1 MESGRR
7 CQRWCSE
14 PLSSSV
20 LHQRRLSRHH
30 KVWDLEDI
38 EHLRTWPALCRS
50 APVPTG
56 FAATPSAPRAVLRAQ
71 GAHTPLLHTTGSSLH
86 ISIDCGSVGAGGRR
100 KLQHGGGLCGSGAAS
115 ASGAAFNWE
124 RGQSVAPLSQIENR
138 DESRLSASRECFCST
153 IGREIDPWIYFT
165 CAEPFCR
172 HVGAA
177 TRALPTL
184 PPTYGSEG
192 IPGRPLHA
200 PEGAAGAKRRRGSE
214 R

>member
-1 MESGRR
+1 MVESGRR

-138 DESRLSASRECFCST
+138 DESRLWCARWSGRASA
-153 IGREIDPWIYFT
+153 
-165 CAEPFCR
+165 PFQ
-172 HVGAA
+172 G
-177 TRALPTL
+177 
-184 PPTYGSEG
+184 
-192 IPGRPLHA
+192 
-200 PEGAAGAKRRRGSE
+200 
-214 R
+214 

>member
-1 MESGRR
+1 MVESGRR

-20 LHQRRLSRHH
+20 MHQRRLSRHH

-138 DESRLSASRECFCST
+138 DESRLSFASWALRAHIHSMHCPE
-153 IGREIDPWIYFT
+153 IGEAPSQIDRGRRMT
-165 CAEPFCR
+165 VNATLRSCAR
-172 HVGAA
+172 
-177 TRALPTL
+177 
-184 PPTYGSEG
+184 
-192 IPGRPLHA
+192 
-200 PEGAAGAKRRRGSE
+200 
-214 R
+214 